1 MWTGDAEVSKMILI
15 NLLPHREAAKL
26 KRRESF
32 FVSLAASALLGGL
45 LAGLIFV
52 WYQIQITEQQARN
65 TVLRSEN
72 QRLDVQIKEV
82 ATLEKEISG
91 LRSRQEAVEDLQTE
105 RNLPVHLLNEIVKQ
119 VPDGVFIKSMKQEG
133 ASVALTGAAQSNERV
148 AELLRNLSSDNPF
161 ITKPELV
168 EIVAGTTAL
177 TPKDQRRVSNF
188 VVSVQLKKIAEDKKA
203 AVPVKAQ
210 IPSATPATP
219 ATPAVPAATP
229 AAKSAK
235 S

>member
-1 MWTGDAEVSKMILI
+1 MILI

-65 TVLRSEN
+65 TVLRTEN
-72 QRLDVQIKEV
+72 QRLDVQIKDV

-119 VPDGVFIKSMKQEG
+119 VPEGVFIKSMKQDG
-133 ASVALTGAAQSNERV
+133 ALVSLTGAAQSNERV
-148 AELLRNLSSDNPF
+148 AELLRNLSSENPF
-161 ITKPELV
+161 VTKPELV

-188 VVSVQLKKIAEDKKA
+188 VVRVQLKKIAEDKKA
-203 AVPVKAQ
+203 AAPAKAQ
-210 IPSATPATP
+210 SPTAGTPAAP
-219 ATPAVPAATP
+219 ATVPAAKTT
-229 AAKSAK
+229 KS
-235 S
+235 

>member
-1 MWTGDAEVSKMILI
+1 MILI
-15 NLLPHREAAKL
+15 NLLPHREVAKL

-32 FVSLAASALLGGL
+32 FVSLAASALLGCL

-52 WYQIQITEQQARN
+52 WYQVQITEQQARN
-65 TVLRSEN
+65 TLLRSEN

-82 ATLEKEISG
+82 AALEKEISG

-119 VPDGVFIKSMKQEG
+119 VPDGVFIKGMKQDG
-133 ASVALTGAAQSNERV
+133 SMVSLTGAAQSNERV
-148 AELLRNLSSDNPF
+148 AEFLRNLSSENPF
-161 ITKPELV
+161 VTKPELV

-177 TPKDQRRVSNF
+177 TPKEQRRVSNF
-188 VVSVQLKKIAEDKKA
+188 IVSVQLKKIAEDKKA
-203 AVPVKAQ
+203 IIPAKAQ
-210 IPSATPATP
+210 TPS
-219 ATPAVPAATP
+219 AVPAIPATTP
-229 AAKSAK
+229 AAKTAK

>member
-1 MWTGDAEVSKMILI
+1 MILI

-32 FVSLAASALLGGL
+32 FVSLFASALLGGL
-45 LAGLIFV
+45 LAGMIFL
-52 WYQIQITEQQARN
+52 WYQVQITDQQARN

-72 QRLDVQIKEV
+72 ARLDVQIKEV
-82 ATLEKEISG
+82 ATLQKEISG

-119 VPDGVFIKSMKQEG
+119 VPDGVFIKNLKQDG
-133 ASVALTGAAQSNERV
+133 SSVALTGAAQSNERV
-148 AELLRNLSSDNPF
+148 AEFLRNLSSENPYV
-161 ITKPELV
+161 TKPELV

-177 TPKDQRRVSNF
+177 TPKEQRRVFNF
-188 VVSVQLKKIAEDKKA
+188 VVKVQLKKIAAEKKL
-203 AVPVKAQ
+203 
-210 IPSATPATP
+210 
-219 ATPAVPAATP
+219 ATP
-229 AAKSAK
+229 AALPVAPLAPASPAK

>member
-1 MWTGDAEVSKMILI
+1 MILI

-45 LAGLIFV
+45 LASLIFV

-65 TVLRSEN
+65 TLLRTEN

-82 ATLEKEISG
+82 AALEKEISG

-119 VPDGVFIKSMKQEG
+119 VPDGVFIKNMKQDG
-133 ASVALTGAAQSNERV
+133 ALVSLTGAAQSNERV
-148 AELLRNLSSDNPF
+148 AELLRNLSSENPF

-177 TPKDQRRVSNF
+177 TPKEQRRVSNF
-188 VVSVQLKKIAEDKKA
+188 VVRVQLKKIAEDKKA
-203 AVPVKAQ
+203 AVSTKA
-210 IPSATPATP
+210 PTPN
-219 ATPAVPAATP
+219 AVPASDA